1 MFVQINFIIA
11 LSIFVLYL
19 YFFPRSQNR
28 RRNNYPSLKKID
40 KILKKYYKSYFFKFS
55 SKDDFPKLK
64 DVYDEIR
71 YFLSKEEIS
80 KDVLEM
86 YTKSER
92 LSNINLLAS
101 VCSSVLTFIGAKE
114 LAKLLNIGQQL
125 TDFYKNISK
134 NETINDII
142 NHIVSFLNNTLVL
155 IFGGVV
161 VIIASALFLFFLR
174 ADKQKVAVKFSYN
187 KQKRFIIKDILSSYD
202 VTKSYE
208 NHNICHYIDFLDLGL
223 AKSKDGYKMS
233 IPTQFQTSSM
243 IKNYDFSESLDELSV
258 QLQKDDSELTCNFK
272 KEKGCW
278 VLVTAQNEET
288 EVLNDNLEGLKIV
301 FEMLFKYADLLFS
314 QNGVVGRKL
323 DAIIESAIKQS
334 MLVKIFL
341 VFPVIVIFSI
351 ICTFL
356 IIVLIGT
363 GLFYLFIAG
372 YLIWLIS
379 NWLLKNYY

>member
-1 MFVQINFIIA
+1 M
-11 LSIFVLYL
+11 
-19 YFFPRSQNR
+19 
-28 RRNNYPSLKKID
+28 
-40 KILKKYYKSYFFKFS
+40 
-55 SKDDFPKLK
+55 
-64 DVYDEIR
+64 
-71 YFLSKEEIS
+71 
-80 KDVLEM
+80 
-86 YTKSER
+86 
-92 LSNINLLAS
+92 
-101 VCSSVLTFIGAKE
+101 
-114 LAKLLNIGQQL
+114 
-125 TDFYKNISK
+125 
-134 NETINDII
+134 
-142 NHIVSFLNNTLVL
+142 
-155 IFGGVV
+155 
-161 VIIASALFLFFLR
+161 
-174 ADKQKVAVKFSYN
+174 
-187 KQKRFIIKDILSSYD
+187 
-202 VTKSYE
+202 
-208 NHNICHYIDFLDLGL
+208 
-223 AKSKDGYKMS
+223 
-233 IPTQFQTSSM
+233 
-243 IKNYDFSESLDELSV
+243 
-258 QLQKDDSELTCNFK
+258 QKDDSELTCNFK